1 MSRANLR
8 MKHRQRLFLLLLLIF
23 LWSMSCV
30 GFMAKIS
37 TATTISQINSE
48 LISNVDVV
56 PQRYQLGL
64 SLYLENCATCHVALP
79 PQVLPTES
87 WQIILRDSQHYG
99 VQLPTLIEPPRQ
111 LVWNYLQVSSRR
123 KSQEDER
130 IPYRIASSR
139 YFKALHPGVKF
150 PQQVN
155 IKGCISCH
163 PKVKD
168 FDFRTLNHEIR
179 TQKLELRN

>member
-8 MKHRQRLFLLLLLIF
+8 NRCRQGPAIFLLLLLIF
-23 LWSMSCV
+23 LWSTSCIW
-30 GFMAKIS
+30 FMAKIS

-56 PQRYQLGL
+56 PQRHRLGL
-64 SLYLENCATCHVALP
+64 SLYLENCSTCHVAVP
-79 PQVLPTES
+79 PQVIPTES

-99 VQLPTLIEPPRQ
+99 VQLPLLMDPPRQ

-123 KSQEDER
+123 KSQKDEI
-130 IPYRIASSR
+130 IPYKIARSR
-139 YFKALHPGVKF
+139 YFQALHPGVKL
-150 PQQVN
+150 PQKLN

-163 PKVKD
+163 PKVEN
-168 FDFRTLNHEIR
+168 FDFRTLNSEW
-179 TQKLELRN
+179 LD

>member
-1 MSRANLR
+1 MSRSNPR
-8 MKHRQRLFLLLLLIF
+8 NRCRQRPTLFFLLLLIF
-23 LWSMSCV
+23 FCSTRCV
-30 GFMAKIS
+30 LVVGKIS

-56 PQRYQLGL
+56 PQRHRLGL
-64 SLYLENCATCHVALP
+64 SLYLENCATCHVAVP

-99 VQLPTLIEPPRQ
+99 VQFPSLIDPPRQ
-111 LVWNYLQVSSRR
+111 LIWNYLQVSSRR

-139 YFKALHPGVKF
+139 YFKALHPQLQL
-150 PQQVN
+150 PQQLS
-155 IKGCISCH
+155 IKGCIYCH

-168 FDFRTLNHEIR
+168 FDFRTLNPVRPE
-179 TQKLELRN
+179 

>member
-8 MKHRQRLFLLLLLIF
+8 NRRRQRPPLFLLLLLIF
-23 LWSMSCV
+23 LWSTSCGWV
-30 GFMAKIS
+30 MAKIS
-37 TATTISQINSE
+37 TATTISQIDSE

-56 PQRYQLGL
+56 PQRYRLGL
-64 SLYLENCATCHVALP
+64 SLYLENCATCHVAVP

-99 VQLPTLIEPPRQ
+99 VQLPTLIDPPRQ

-123 KSQEDER
+123 KSQQDER

-139 YFKALHPGVKF
+139 YFKALHPKVEL
-150 PQQVN
+150 PQQLN

-163 PKVKD
+163 PKVKN
-168 FDFRTLNHEIR
+168 FDFRTLNSEW
-179 TQKLELRN
+179 LD

>member
-8 MKHRQRLFLLLLLIF
+8 NRCRQGPAIFLLLLLIF
-23 LWSMSCV
+23 LWSTSCIW
-30 GFMAKIS
+30 FMAKIS

-56 PQRYQLGL
+56 PQRHRLGL
-64 SLYLENCATCHVALP
+64 SLYLENCSTCHVAVP
-79 PQVLPTES
+79 PQVIPTES

-99 VQLPTLIEPPRQ
+99 VQLPLLMDPPRQ

-123 KSQEDER
+123 KSQKDEI
-130 IPYRIASSR
+130 IPYKIARSR
-139 YFKALHPGVKF
+139 YFKALHPGVKL
-150 PQQVN
+150 PQKLN

-163 PKVKD
+163 PKVEN
-168 FDFRTLNHEIR
+168 FDFRTLNSEW
-179 TQKLELRN
+179 LD

>member
-23 LWSMSCV
+23 LWSMSCA
-30 GFMAKIS
+30 GLAKIS

-99 VQLPTLIEPPRQ
+99 VQLPTLIE
-111 LVWNYLQVSSRR
+111 LSL
-123 KSQEDER
+123 
-130 IPYRIASSR
+130 IHI
-139 YFKALHPGVKF
+139 
-150 PQQVN
+150 
-155 IKGCISCH
+155 
-163 PKVKD
+163 
-168 FDFRTLNHEIR
+168 
-179 TQKLELRN
+179 